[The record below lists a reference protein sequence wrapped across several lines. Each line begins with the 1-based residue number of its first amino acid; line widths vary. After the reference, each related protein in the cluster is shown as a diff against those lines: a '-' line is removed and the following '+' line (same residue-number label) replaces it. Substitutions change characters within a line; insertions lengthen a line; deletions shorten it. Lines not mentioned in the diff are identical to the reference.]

1 MSAFFTTLT
10 NLGAAAH
17 ANAQINQTTVPWTH
31 LAVGD
36 GNGADVTPTQSQTA
50 LVREVHRVGISSIE
64 QHPDNPNWVVVEAVL
79 PAEVG
84 GFTVRE
90 AAIYGGSAGTTCIA
104 VANHPAT
111 YKPVLAEGST
121 REIIIRLIV
130 EVSSAAT
137 VRLSID
143 PAIVTASRAW
153 VEGLHATEAKRG
165 IVQLATQEEAE
176 AATNNAKVLTPLRG
190 LQLLR
195 GLAAKAT
202 ESLRGTLRI
211 TSSDDMADNDCD
223 DAAVTP
229 KKIRAGFVV
238 SLTAN
243 GHIFFPT
250 WLGGFAVQWGSGTSL
265 TQGVNTNTFSLA
277 FPNQCFA
284 VCGVAINNTLYAD
297 VFVLSSAP
305 TRTSFAS
312 AVVSSGAGG
321 SSTQVAAGYRWI
333 AVGY

>member
-36 GNGADVTPTQSQTA
+36 GNGADVIPTQSQTA

-137 VRLSID
+137 VQLRID

-165 IVQLATQEEAE
+165 IVQLSTQEEAE

-195 GLAAKAT
+195 SLAAKAT
-202 ESLRGTLRI
+202 ESLRGALRI
-211 TSSDDMADNDCD
+211 ASSADMQDNDCD

-229 KKIRAGFVV
+229 KKLRAGF
-238 SLTAN
+238 SFSFTSN
-243 GHIFFPT
+243 GFFAFPT
-250 WLGGFAVQWGSGTSL
+250 WMGGLVIQWGVNSIPAGSESVVLNWPIAFPGGQPLAVVFADTGAAVLSYGASAFTATQVTVYKPSSFVGVGGFR
-265 TQGVNTNTFSLA
+265 FI
-277 FPNQCFA
+277 
-284 VCGVAINNTLYAD
+284 AIG
-297 VFVLSSAP
+297 
-305 TRTSFAS
+305 R
-312 AVVSSGAGG
+312 
-321 SSTQVAAGYRWI
+321 
-333 AVGY
+333 

>member
-1 MSAFFTTLT
+1 MSAFFTILT

-17 ANAQINQTTVPWTH
+17 VNAQVNQTTVPWTH

-36 GNGADVTPTQSQTA
+36 GNGTDVTPTQSQTA

-64 QHPDNPNWVVVEAVL
+64 QHPDNPNWVVVEAIL
-79 PAEVG
+79 PPGVG

-153 VEGLHATEAKRG
+153 VEGLHATETKRG
-165 IVQLATQEEAE
+165 IVQLATQTEAE
-176 AATNNAKVLTPLRG
+176 AGTSTTKLPTVLRVM
-190 LQLLR
+190 QLLR
-195 GLAAKAT
+195 GLAAQAT
-202 ESLRGTLRI
+202 EALRGTLRI
-211 TSSDDMADNDCD
+211 ASAEDMQDSDCD
-223 DAAVTP
+223 DAVATP
-229 KKIRAGFVV
+229 KKLRQGQQ
-238 SLTAN
+238 LTPSA
-243 GHIFFPT
+243 IVFPK
-250 WLGGFAVQWGSGTSL
+250 WLYGICLQWGAYTFNTS
-265 TQGVNTNTFSLA
+265 TSVQTLA
-277 FPNQCFA
+277 
-284 VCGVAINNTLYAD
+284 ITLPIACTGG
-297 VFVLSSAP
+297 VFVWIPLPNDTGPSATGVKVNPTGASNTSISFSHSSNEAYQ
-305 TRTSFAS
+305 TSM
-312 AVVSSGAGG
+312 
-321 SSTQVAAGYRWI
+321 RWFVI
-333 AVGY
+333 GRVL